1 MPDSL
6 TNDQATSPH
15 DEEPP
20 EQEYEGLAFEEMD
33 PTGRYGR
40 VSSHSKRETN
50 LPSSFSNHA
59 QIILRSQL
67 INKYCSITYLRYF
80 YIN

>member
-50 LPSSFSNHA
+50 LPSSFFKFHPDYSPLSTDQ
-59 QIILRSQL
+59 QILFYHLSILFL
-67 INKYCSITYLRYF
+67 Y
-80 YIN
+80 